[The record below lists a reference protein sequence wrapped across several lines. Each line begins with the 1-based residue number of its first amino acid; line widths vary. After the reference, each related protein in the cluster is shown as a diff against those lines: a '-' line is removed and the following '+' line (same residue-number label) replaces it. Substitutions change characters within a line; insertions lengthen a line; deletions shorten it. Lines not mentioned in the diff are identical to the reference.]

1 MLQLNGLAEVG
12 ASHDDTLTLPFETRQ
27 KSRFSA
33 VTDGGNQVGVFLL
46 LRGQCLRSGMV
57 LTSAEGVKVRVEA
70 APESLSV
77 VLTAD
82 ATLMARACYHLGNR
96 HISLQILD
104 GELRYLADHVLD
116 HMIEGLGLAVEHRS
130 LPFEPEA
137 GAYHG
142 HDH

>member
-1 MLQLNGLAEVG
+1 
-12 ASHDDTLTLPFETRQ
+12 
-27 KSRFSA
+27 
-33 VTDGGNQVGVFLL
+33 
-46 LRGQCLRSGMV
+46 
-57 LTSAEGVKVRVEA
+57 VRVQA
-70 APESLSV
+70 APEPLSV
-77 VLTAD
+77 VRSAD
-82 ATLMARACYHLGNR
+82 ALQLARACYHLGNR
-96 HISLQILD
+96 HIPLQILG

>member
-1 MLQLNGLAEVG
+1 MLQLNGLAEAG

-33 VTDGGNQVGVFLL
+33 VTDGGNEVGVFLL

-77 VLTAD
+77 VRTDD

-116 HMIEGLGLAVEHRS
+116 HMIEGLGLVVEHRS